1 MTPPTSP
8 FNMKV
13 LTDTLQ
19 VNSFIDNIVSGTFD
33 VNVKIHEWFRSE
45 EFPLSVLLKIDQFTK
60 SEIIFNHSL
69 KFDNGQMQ
77 KIIVPFTAP
86 VNDDT
91 VIRVRISRYS
101 SYCEQDMGLYIKHD
115 GQPQLETDYDR
126 MKRLEPLGG
135 SIYRYSDKNVY
146 YGHWTAIN
154 SYSVENLTRF
164 YFGHGSSS
172 STRDDGSKLYGFNS
186 SGVHLNLEH
195 FADIVCHHALRLQ
208 SDYIILYYTDQNGG
222 SDHKL
227 TVLANDTDDFDTHK
241 LIDLIQLGYKHWIDL
256 ECNYET
262 KTTIMKKIKTSYI
275 LNTTRFS
282 VNTPHSYENRS

>member
-1 MTPPTSP
+1 MRRLPTSP
-8 FNMKV
+8 FIIEV

-19 VNSFIDNIVSGTFD
+19 VNSFIDNIVSGTFH
-33 VNVKIHEWFRSE
+33 VNVKTREWFRSE
-45 EFPLSVLLKIDQFTK
+45 EIPLIVLLKIDQFTK

-69 KFDNGQMQ
+69 KFDNGKMQ

-101 SYCEQDMGLYIKHD
+101 SYCEQDMGLYIKDD

-126 MKRLEPLGG
+126 VKRWELLGG
-135 SIYRYSDKNVY
+135 SIYRYSDKNDC
-146 YGHWTAIN
+146 YGHWTGID

-164 YFGHGSSS
+164 YFEHGSP
-172 STRDDGSKLYGFNS
+172 STRDYGSKLYEFNS
-186 SGVHLNLEH
+186 SGVHFSLGL
-195 FADIVCHHALRLQ
+195 FADIVCDHALRLQ
-208 SDYIILYYTDQNGG
+208 ADYIILYYTDQYGG

-227 TVLANDTDDFDTHK
+227 RVLANDTDDFDTHK
-241 LIDLIQLGYKHWIDL
+241 LIDLIQLGYRHWIDL

-275 LNTTRFS
+275 LNTTRYS
-282 VNTPHSYENRS
+282 VNTPKL